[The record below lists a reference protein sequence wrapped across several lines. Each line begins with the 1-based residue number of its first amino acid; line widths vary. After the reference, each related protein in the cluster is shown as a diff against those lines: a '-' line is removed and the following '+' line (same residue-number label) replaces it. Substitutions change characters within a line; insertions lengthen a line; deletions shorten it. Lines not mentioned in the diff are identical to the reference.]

1 MKRALLLLFLLSAVS
16 FAQPFGIND
25 IEKTFYKDILQIYQ
39 YPGAPFSG
47 NPFTDII
54 MIFFI
59 PTGFL
64 VILVYTIAG
73 RFYENPKLRL
83 LLSVMFFLFAVAG
96 GAFGYFVSLASAYL
110 WLLFFIGGILFI
122 FGHFGKRGGG
132 HAAQP
137 AGLPGSALGGT
148 TSLDATLE
156 DAQIIRR
163 YDQLLNALKTE
174 KDALAGI
181 KQEAKEN
188 PGVDLSRLLGEKEV
202 TVRMINQDLMK
213 YEQIVHDMKMGS
225 GLKGRMAELKRRI
238 GV

>member
-1 MKRALLLLFLLSAVS
+1 MLKAVKTEKDALA
-16 FAQPFGIND
+16 GIKQ
-25 IEKTFYKDILQIYQ
+25 EGK
-39 YPGAPFSG
+39 
-47 NPFTDII
+47 
-54 MIFFI
+54 
-59 PTGFL
+59 
-64 VILVYTIAG
+64 
-73 RFYENPKLRL
+73 ENPGVGLSRL
-83 LLSVMFFLFAVAG
+83 LGEKM
-96 GAFGYFVSLASAYL
+96 
-110 WLLFFIGGILFI
+110 WLEAI
-122 FGHFGKRGGG
+122 
-132 HAAQP
+132 
-137 AGLPGSALGGT
+137 
-148 TSLDATLE
+148 LE

>member
-1 MKRALLLLFLLSAVS
+1 MIFFRSFPYNTPNQRFITFLFPRSSIIIMKRALLLLFLLSAVS

-96 GAFGYFVSLASAYL
+96 GAFRS
-110 WLLFFIGGILFI
+110 
-122 FGHFGKRGGG
+122 
-132 HAAQP
+132 
-137 AGLPGSALGGT
+137 
-148 TSLDATLE
+148 
-156 DAQIIRR
+156 
-163 YDQLLNALKTE
+163 
-174 KDALAGI
+174 
-181 KQEAKEN
+181 
-188 PGVDLSRLLGEKEV
+188 
-202 TVRMINQDLMK
+202 
-213 YEQIVHDMKMGS
+213 
-225 GLKGRMAELKRRI
+225 
-238 GV
+238 